1 MVEIFCKRPK
11 GLTEVRRDGKDN
23 DAIIKVIKE
32 EFRQCEEKGL
42 QFEEIC
48 NHMEIFAS
56 GCWVSIFNPIYIE
69 VYNVQSKLIDCYN
82 SKRNIFY
89 CFVAFNGFTSSTIFV
104 G

>member
-42 QFEEIC
+42 PFEEIR

-56 GCWVSIFNPIYIE
+56 GCWVSIFKE
-69 VYNVQSKLIDCYN
+69 VK
-82 SKRNIFY
+82 
-89 CFVAFNGFTSSTIFV
+89 
-104 G
+104 